1 MSVSVPIIDLY
12 KRYKILRS
20 EIERAVKRVFES
32 GRYILGDEVK
42 ALENEIAKYCNV
54 KYAVGVASGT
64 DALELSLRALNIGK
78 DDEVI
83 TTPFTFV
90 ATVEA
95 ILMVGARPVF
105 CDIRSDTLNINEQL
119 IKKLITRKTKAILPV
134 HLYGQCAEMNAI
146 MTVAKRYHLVVI
158 EDACQAFGAEYCK
171 KNGKWVSA
179 GSIGDIG
186 CFSFYPTK
194 NLGCFGDGGMIVTNN
209 AHLAGRLRK
218 LRDHGSERKYFH
230 TEVGYNSRLDEIQ
243 AAILR
248 VGLKYVDRWSK
259 KRYHNAHIYQ
269 QSLSNPQGELS
280 LPIENSECKHIYHQF
295 TVRTTRRDSLARYL
309 KQKNI
314 DCAIHYPRTVYE
326 NPCYQQFR
334 PRKYG
339 CPEAELAAKEVLS
352 LPIHEN
358 LSKTQLNTVA
368 SAIKRFFLREES

>member
-1 MSVSVPIIDLY
+1 MSISVPIIDLY
-12 KRYKILRS
+12 KRYKTLRS
-20 EIERAVKRVFES
+20 EIESVVRRVFES

-42 ALENEIAKYCNV
+42 TLENEIAKYCGV
-54 KYAVGVASGT
+54 KCAIGVASGT
-64 DALELSLRALNIGK
+64 DALELSLRALDIGEN
-78 DDEVI
+78 DEVI

-105 CDIRSDTLNINEQL
+105 CDIKSDTLNINEQL
-119 IKKLITRKTKAILPV
+119 IEKLITRKTKAILPV
-134 HLYGQCAEMNAI
+134 HLYGQCAKMNAI
-146 MTVAKRYHLVVI
+146 MAVAKRYHLAVI
-158 EDACQAFGAEYCK
+158 EDACQAFSAEYCK
-171 KNGKWVSA
+171 KNKKWVSA

-209 AHLAGRLRK
+209 AQLARRLRK
-218 LRDHGSERKYFH
+218 LRDHGSEGKYLH
-230 TEVGYNSRLDEIQ
+230 TEIGYNSRLDEIQ

-248 VGLKYVDRWSK
+248 VGLKYVDQWNE
-259 KRYHNAHIYQ
+259 KRRRNASIYQ
-269 QSLSNPQGELS
+269 QSLSNLQGKLH
-280 LPIENSECKHIYHQF
+280 LPVEDSECRHIYHQF

-314 DCAIHYPRTVYE
+314 SCAIHYPRTVYE
-326 NPCYQQFR
+326 NSGYRQFC
-334 PRKYG
+334 PRRYG

-358 LSKTQLNTVA
+358 LSKTQLNIVA
-368 SAIKRFFLREES
+368 SAIKSFFLKGER